1 MKKLQILTVFIFL
14 FFNFQSCKK
23 DEIGK
28 KTENQ
33 ENESKISSHNSMES
47 HNNGLDCVSCHKSG
61 GTGEGWFNVAGS
73 VYDSTKTKFLANSTV
88 KLYTQANGGGTL
100 KSTIEVDGKGN
111 FYSTA
116 NIDFSNG
123 LYPVVSGATSSNYMS
138 TAITTGNCNSCHNNT
153 VPKIWSK

>member
-1 MKKLQILTVFIFL
+1 MKKLLILTTLILLFL
-14 FFNFQSCKK
+14 SSQSCKK

-28 KTENQ
+28 KTEN
-33 ENESKISSHNSMES
+33 ESKISLHNSMES
-47 HNNGLDCVSCHKSG
+47 HNNGQDCVSCHISG

-73 VYDSTKTKFLANSTV
+73 VYDSTKINFLANSTV
-88 KLYTQANGGGTL
+88 KLYTKANGGGTL

-123 LYPVVSGATSSNYMS
+123 LYPVVSGATSSNFMS